1 MRKANHRHL
10 AWVLEY
16 LKSGGSITRFDAYY
30 RIGCRHLAV
39 CIREVRALGYKVNA
53 CYITHRDGRKSK
65 QYSMEA
71 A

>member
-30 RIGCRHLAV
+30 RIGCRQLSA
-39 CIREVRALGYKVNA
+39 CIREVRALGYVVDA
-53 CYITHRDGRKSK
+53 CYVTFADGRKAK
-65 QYSMEA
+65 QYRLGA